1 MFKHHNPFKTLY
13 TVLLLIGVGAG
24 IILVVFAFSWL
35 ADNIYTLI
43 WIFLV
48 LGCLI
53 WLADSIYMTI
63 QQRISQSNDKTQF
76 PSETFED

>member
-35 ADNIYTLI
+35 ANNIYTLI

-48 LGCLI
+48 MGCLI
-53 WLADSIYMTI
+53 WLFDSIYMTI
-63 QQRISQSNDKTQF
+63 QERIERSNNGGKL
-76 PSETFED
+76 PSDTFEG